1 MPNLS
6 DLLQAL
12 KYAKWNREGFTVGG
26 SEFTPEQT
34 ATLLGE
40 LYEILSIPVVA
51 EYRARY
57 GEEAEHA

>member
-1 MPNLS
+1 MQQLS

-34 ATLLGE
+34 AALLGE
-40 LYEILSIPVVA
+40 LYDLLAQPAVA
-51 EYRARY
+51 EYRAQY
-57 GEEAEHA
+57 GDN